1 MLARRV
7 CRRDP
12 LPRRPRKFSGRGP
25 KLALAGGVRNLKG
38 AKRTSEG
45 ERASAGRG
53 CSERGTLNASTVET
67 LIWSYRLSALLGLRG
82 GDKAAQKIS
91 TKKIEPKATLVRHIR
106 QMVNECKDGVQFEW
120 LALRRQ
126 TGDSEAFA
134 DLIAVMERP
143 LLYYAT
149 GLTGNQ
155 DAALDVLQDVWLRV
169 FHGIRKLKE
178 PSSLKPWLYAITHGV
193 AVDRVRKQYKRD
205 KADQSQLDDVLND
218 DEPAFDERDA
228 TAVHD
233 ALSRLGVKHR
243 EVLVLHFLQ
252 DLSILEIANVV
263 GCSEGTVKSRIHYA
277 KRQMKQILEG
287 VKHGTAN
294 K

>member
-1 MLARRV
+1 
-7 CRRDP
+7 
-12 LPRRPRKFSGRGP
+12 
-25 KLALAGGVRNLKG
+25 
-38 AKRTSEG
+38 
-45 ERASAGRG
+45 
-53 CSERGTLNASTVET
+53 
-67 LIWSYRLSALLGLRG
+67 
-82 GDKAAQKIS
+82 
-91 TKKIEPKATLVRHIR
+91 
-106 QMVNECKDGVQFEW
+106 MVNECKDGVQFEW
-120 LALRRQ
+120 LALRCQ

>member
-1 MLARRV
+1 
-7 CRRDP
+7 
-12 LPRRPRKFSGRGP
+12 
-25 KLALAGGVRNLKG
+25 
-38 AKRTSEG
+38 
-45 ERASAGRG
+45 
-53 CSERGTLNASTVET
+53 
-67 LIWSYRLSALLGLRG
+67 
-82 GDKAAQKIS
+82 
-91 TKKIEPKATLVRHIR
+91 
-106 QMVNECKDGVQFEW
+106 
-120 LALRRQ
+120 
-126 TGDSEAFA
+126 
-134 DLIAVMERP
+134 
-143 LLYYAT
+143 
-149 GLTGNQ
+149 
-155 DAALDVLQDVWLRV
+155 V